1 MEEIREALE
10 RAKARDFEISGRGQQ
25 KRAVQERAV
34 AERAVAERAVPVG
47 NDYTPPPAPR
57 NGHCWALNASQLA
70 ANRIIAYNHGEPHA
84 TSFDMLRT
92 QVLQTMDAKD
102 WKFLGI
108 TSPTSNCGKT
118 VTAVNLALSIGRQ
131 RERSTVLV
139 DLDLRKPQ
147 VARCLGLRP
156 EDGVLGVLESNATLE
171 DAIVE
176 VGIGDCRMMV
186 LPTEA
191 PTSRSSD
198 RMASRAMSEMLQQIK
213 VDFQSHIVIVDLP
226 PLLSSDDVLA
236 VLPRLDCVVLVTAVG
251 ITTPTEINEST
262 RHLASTEVV
271 RLVVN
276 KVQPSK
282 SKYYY

>member
-1 MEEIREALE
+1 MEEIREALA
-10 RAKARDFEISGRGQQ
+10 RAKARDFDTSGHGGQQ
-25 KRAVQERAV
+25 KR
-34 AERAVAERAVPVG
+34 PI
-47 NDYTPPPAPR
+47 PAGPEFKPTLLPKIEAR
-57 NGHCWALNASQLA
+57 NQCWALNAAQLA
-70 ANRIIAYNHGEPHA
+70 SHRIIAYEHGEPHT

-92 QVLQTMDAKD
+92 QVLQSMDAKG
-102 WKFLGI
+102 WRFLGI

-131 RERSTVLV
+131 PERSVLLL
-139 DLDLRKPQ
+139 DLDLRKPH
-147 VARCLGLRP
+147 VAKSLGLKP
-156 EDGVLGVLESNATLE
+156 KNGVLGVLENRSPLA

-176 VGIGDCRMMV
+176 VGIGDCRTMV
-186 LPTEA
+186 LPTET

-213 VDFQSHIVIVDLP
+213 QEFESQIIIVDLP
-226 PLLSSDDVLA
+226 PLLTSDDVLA
-236 VLPRLDCVVLVTAVG
+236 VLPKLDCVVLVTAVG
-251 ITTPTEINEST
+251 ITTPAEINEST
-262 RHLASTEVV
+262 KHLVSTEVV

>member
-1 MEEIREALE
+1 MEEIREALQ
-10 RAKARDFEISGRGQQ
+10 RVKARDFSTSGHGQQ
-25 KRAVQERAV
+25 QQRRT
-34 AERAVAERAVPVG
+34 PVG
-47 NDYTPPPAPR
+47 PEFTPTLLPKIEAR
-57 NGHCWALNASQLA
+57 NQCWALNAAHLA
-70 ANRIIAYNHGEPHA
+70 SNRIIAHEHGEPHA

-92 QVLQTMDAKD
+92 QVLQSMDAKE

-131 RERSTVLV
+131 PERSVLLC
-139 DLDLRKPQ
+139 DLDLRKPH
-147 VARCLGLRP
+147 VGKCLGLKP
-156 EDGVLGVLESNATLE
+156 KNGVLSVLENRSPLA

-176 VGIGDCRMMV
+176 VGIGDCRTMV

-198 RMASRAMSEMLQQIK
+198 RMASRAMSEMLQEIK
-213 VDFQSHIVIVDLP
+213 QEFESHIIIVDLP
-226 PLLSSDDVLA
+226 PLLVSDDVLA
-236 VLPRLDCVVLVTAVG
+236 VLPKLDCVVLVTAVG
-251 ITTPTEINEST
+251 ITTPAEINQST
-262 RHLASTEVV
+262 KHLLSTEVV